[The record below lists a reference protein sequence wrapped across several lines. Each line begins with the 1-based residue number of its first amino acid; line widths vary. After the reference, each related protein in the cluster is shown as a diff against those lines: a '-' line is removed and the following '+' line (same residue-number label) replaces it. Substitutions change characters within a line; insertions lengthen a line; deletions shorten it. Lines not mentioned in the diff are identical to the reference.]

1 MANSSIY
8 SPLAIFKIITGS
20 ISHMLVVPTS
30 SSVSFASVRGSLMLM
45 LTRVVKQTGFVM
57 FMIARESIYFINLR
71 QAYLMSPLYA
81 QRISSRTVLYTSV
94 PDYYV
99 NEGVLRS
106 ILGRHVVR
114 VWLPTNTDELDDMVK
129 DRTKMVNRYEAGE
142 VKLMKAANAARLK
155 AMKKGNGA
163 ADGGESGSVAS
174 RWVSNKMRPTHR
186 LTPLIGQK
194 VDTINYCR
202 AELPKLNSRIQTEQ
216 ERHVSGRADHINA
229 AFVEFDSLAEAQAA
243 YQSLTHHQPLH
254 MSPRYTGMIPEEIIW
269 KNLSKRW
276 YLRTIRYALSLALAI
291 GLIMFWTPIV
301 AAVTAISNINAL
313 TETSGFTWLSFLNDI
328 PDAILGVI
336 TGLLPAVLLAILV
349 ALVPILLRRKS
360 LQSSNLSIPSGNA
373 SSRLT

>member
-1 MANSSIY
+1 
-8 SPLAIFKIITGS
+8 
-20 ISHMLVVPTS
+20 
-30 SSVSFASVRGSLMLM
+30 
-45 LTRVVKQTGFVM
+45 M

-81 QRISSRTVLYTSV
+81 QRISSRTVLFTSV
-94 PDYYV
+94 PQSYL
-99 NEGVLRS
+99 NETVLRS

-114 VWLPTNTDELDDMVK
+114 VWLPTDTDELDDMVN
-129 DRTKMVNRYEAGE
+129 DRNKMLNRYEGAE

-155 AMKKGNGA
+155 AIKKGHGA
-163 ADGGESGSVAS
+163 ADEGESGSVAS

-186 LTPLIGQK
+186 LKPIIGQK

-216 ERHVSGRADHINA
+216 ERHISGRADLLNA

-243 YQSLTHHQPLH
+243 YQSVTHHQPLH

-269 KNLSKRW
+269 KNLKSRW
-276 YLRTIRYALSLALAI
+276 WLRTIRYVASIALAT

-301 AAVTAISNINAL
+301 AAVTSISNINAL
-313 TETSGFTWLSFLNDI
+313 TETEGFKWLSFLNSI
-328 PDAILGVI
+328 PDAILGVV

-349 ALVPILLRRKS
+349 ALVPIILRRKS
-360 LQSSNLSIPSGNA
+360 PYSFDFSILA
-373 SSRLT
+373 SDASIRLT